1 MPAPDRSAKASLS
14 RDIARL
20 TSALSLEEKAAL
32 TVGIDNWRTANIPR
46 VGIPSVRV
54 TDGPNGARGDTV
66 GHVSITPSVCI
77 PSASSLGAT
86 WDPAVVARASAIVAR
101 QALEKG
107 CRVLLAPTVNLHRHP
122 LWGRNFE
129 CFSEDPV
136 LTGKLAVAYIG
147 GVQNSGV
154 AATIKHFVGNEVEH
168 ERNTSSS
175 EIDERALRELYLLPF
190 EYGVRIAGVLA
201 VMTSYNR
208 VNGRFVPDDLRLL
221 DGILRKEWGF
231 AGFVMTDWSGIAGTI
246 EAATAGLDLEMPA
259 PARAFGPALVD
270 AVRSGQLDETRLDE
284 MAHRMLTVFDAIGAL
299 DDVPVGEH
307 PEDREEDRAFVRRA
321 AADGI
326 VLLTNDGLLPLQI
339 PRLGRVAVVGPNA
352 ERLAIMGGGS
362 ATVLPHYVL
371 SPLTVL
377 RERLAGA
384 AEIVY
389 APGVA
394 SDGVADEAS
403 IEAAVSAVEGAD
415 AVILIVG
422 TDEVWESEGYDRE
435 SMELP
440 RNQDELVRRVLSAS
454 PRGVVVV
461 NSGSPIDLSWADR
474 AAAVIQTWFGG
485 QELANAIV
493 DVLLGDSEPGGRL
506 PTTLPICIEHTPA
519 FGSFPGESSTV
530 RYSESLLVGYRLV
543 RDAPAAGAIRV
554 RPRTVVHDLRDRRTK
569 PVRFDA
575 GAGWQHEHRGSGDQH
590 RSAPRRRGRP
600 ALCRTTRRRTLPAR
614 WSLPPCQGTAGLRQG
629 VARPGRD
636 NGGVARAQRAIVRL
650 LRHRRHRLAIA
661 PSPDACHGLPPR
673 PGAAFASPVPAGLVR
688 RLRHLQA
695 LHRTLVCRHRPRGRG
710 RSDWRRLAPARLDTA
725 AVMLRRGPVCRS
737 RGRLL
742 VPGRASPAGQI
753 PNCRVS
759 MRPAPIHA

>member
-1 MPAPDRSAKASLS
+1 MPAPDRSAGASPS

-20 TSALSLEEKAAL
+20 TSALSLEEKASL
-32 TVGIDNWRTANIPR
+32 TVGIDNWRTAGFPR
-46 VGIPSVRV
+46 LGIPSVRV

-208 VNGRFVPDDLRLL
+208 VNGRFVPDDFRLL

-231 AGFVMTDWSGIAGTI
+231 AGFVMTDWCGIAGTI

-284 MAHRMLTVFDAIGAL
+284 MVHRMLTVFDAIGAL

-326 VLLTNDGLLPLQI
+326 VLLTNDGLLPFQV

-415 AVILIVG
+415 AVVLIVG
-422 TDEVWESEGYDRE
+422 TDEVWESEGYDRK

-474 AAAVIQTWFGG
+474 AAAVLQTWFGG

-530 RYSESLLVGYRLV
+530 RYSESLLVGYRWYE
-543 RDAPAAGAIRV
+543 
-554 RPRTVVHDLRDRRTK
+554 TRRL
-569 PVRFDA
+569 PVRFA
-575 GAGWQHEHRGSGDQH
+575 FGHGLSYTSFEIGAPSLSASTLEPGGNMSIEVPVTNIGQRRGAEVVQLYVAPPDEGRSRPGGRFRPVKELRAFAKVWLDPGETTVVSLELNERSFAYYDIDDTDWPSLRPRMPATVFHHGRVPPSLH
-590 RSAPRRRGRP
+590 RSQPGWYVDSGTYK
-600 ALCRTTRRRTLPAR
+600 LC
-614 WSLPPCQGTAGLRQG
+614 
-629 VARPGRD
+629 
-636 NGGVARAQRAIVRL
+636 I
-650 LRHRRHRLAIA
+650 
-661 PSPDACHGLPPR
+661 
-673 PGAAFASPVPAGLVR
+673 
-688 RLRHLQA
+688 
-695 LHRTLVCRHRPRGRG
+695 G
-710 RSDWRRLAPARLDTA
+710 RSSADIAHVVEVEVTGGDSPLPSS
-725 AVMLRRGPVCRS
+725 MLP
-737 RGRLL
+737 
-742 VPGRASPAGQI
+742 Q
-753 PNCRVS
+753 
-759 MRPAPIHA
+759 

>member
-1 MPAPDRSAKASLS
+1 M
-14 RDIARL
+14 
-20 TSALSLEEKAAL
+20 
-32 TVGIDNWRTANIPR
+32 
-46 VGIPSVRV
+46 
-54 TDGPNGARGDTV
+54 
-66 GHVSITPSVCI
+66 SITPSVCI

-136 LTGKLAVAYIG
+136 LTGKLAVAYID
-147 GVQNSGV
+147 GVQNSDV
-154 AATIKHFVGNEVEH
+154 VATIKHFVGNEVEH

-208 VNGRFVPDDLRLL
+208 VNGRFVPDDAPSSRWHPPQGMGICWIRHDRLVRYRGNHRGSHCGARPG
-221 DGILRKEWGF
+221 D
-231 AGFVMTDWSGIAGTI
+231 AGPGARLSGRRLSTPCVRANWTRHDWTRWF
-246 EAATAGLDLEMPA
+246 TACS
-259 PARAFGPALVD
+259 
-270 AVRSGQLDETRLDE
+270 RS
-284 MAHRMLTVFDAIGAL
+284 LTAIGAL

-530 RYSESLLVGYRLV
+530 RYSESLLVGYRWYE
-543 RDAPAAGAIRV
+543 
-554 RPRTVVHDLRDRRTK
+554 TRRL
-569 PVRFDA
+569 PVRFA
-575 GAGWQHEHRGSGDQH
+575 FGHGLSYTSFEIGAPSLSASTLEPGGNMSIEVPVTNIGQRRGAEVVQLYVAPPDEGRSRPGGRFRPVKELRAFAKVWLDPGETTAVSLELNERSFAYYDIDDTDWLSLRARMPATVFHHGRVPPSLH
-590 RSAPRRRGRP
+590 RSQPGWYVDSGTYK
-600 ALCRTTRRRTLPAR
+600 LC
-614 WSLPPCQGTAGLRQG
+614 
-629 VARPGRD
+629 
-636 NGGVARAQRAIVRL
+636 I
-650 LRHRRHRLAIA
+650 
-661 PSPDACHGLPPR
+661 
-673 PGAAFASPVPAGLVR
+673 
-688 RLRHLQA
+688 
-695 LHRTLVCRHRPRGRG
+695 G
-710 RSDWRRLAPARLDTA
+710 RSSADIAHVVEVEVTGGD
-725 AVMLRRGPVCRS
+725 
-737 RGRLL
+737 
-742 VPGRASPAGQI
+742 SPLPDSI
-753 PNCRVS
+753 LPR
-759 MRPAPIHA
+759 